1 MGQALNMKGYPMKH
15 KHKYRINTD
24 CDVAVFSL
32 DDTDTCFIQ
41 PMWDL
46 LGVKSNTWLYVTAY
60 TSRQALNY
68 IKRRIAIVMG
78 YPMYCIEL
86 PYGAMERIDKNE
98 SAL

>member
-1 MGQALNMKGYPMKH
+1 MKY

-32 DDTDTCFIQ
+32 DDTDDRDTCFIQ

-86 PYGAMERIDKNE
+86 PYGVMERIDKNE